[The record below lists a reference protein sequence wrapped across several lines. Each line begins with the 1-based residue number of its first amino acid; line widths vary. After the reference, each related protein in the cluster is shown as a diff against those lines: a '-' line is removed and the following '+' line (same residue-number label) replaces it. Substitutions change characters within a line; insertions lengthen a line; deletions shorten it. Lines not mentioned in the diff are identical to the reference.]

1 MINDVDHN
9 QPQPETHFWTEGTSK
24 EYESFHEY
32 ELFRMPH
39 FDPPGDLGD
48 VGIEATA
55 NPKASKHQYDI
66 ICFQCRKLHNGTC
79 PYKDGVGNAITCSL
93 FEN

>member
-9 QPQPETHFWTEGTSK
+9 QPQPEKHFWTEDMSK
-24 EYESFHEY
+24 EYES
-32 ELFRMPH
+32 FRMPH

-48 VGIEATA
+48 AGIKATA

-79 PYKDGVGNAITCSL
+79 PYENGIGNAITCSH

>member
-9 QPQPETHFWTEGTSK
+9 QPQPEKHFWTEDMSK
-24 EYESFHEY
+24 EYESF
-32 ELFRMPH
+32 RMPH
-39 FDPPGDLGD
+39 FDSPGELGD

-55 NPKASKHQYDI
+55 NPKASKQKI
-66 ICFQCRKLHNGTC
+66 ICFQCRKLLNGTC
-79 PYKDGVGNAITCSL
+79 PYKNGIGNAITCSL